1 MAPPDTKPSSART
14 HVVRRGDTLSGLAK
28 RYGVSVSE
36 LRQANGMSEGETLK
50 AGEAL
55 RIPG

>member
-1 MAPPDTKPSSART
+1 MAPPGAKPSSART